1 MDLFE
6 EIGFAFRDQK
16 EPDFGIDAHAEL
28 IEDEKPTR
36 RLLAVQL
43 KSGSSYFAET
53 TEDAF
58 VFRIDAEHIDYWL
71 NGSLPVLICLCDMAE
86 RVIYWQHVNSETAIS
101 TGKGFRIHVPKR
113 QQLVPEAVSELRDI
127 LTPIVPIDRYSLLS
141 TRDQSH
147 GTAKRYEFR
156 AILNPTLSKA
166 EIASVVRQLTYDG
179 AKCRYHRNHLVE
191 ARWGDSDAHVVST
204 FVYPTF
210 EDFDRDNY
218 FCRSQWISDDLAQES
233 RPNVIRGENI
243 GDGII
248 VDWNQGYRNSAGF
261 LKSLEVTKED
271 YLARALPLAEEL
283 ISLSEIVATE
293 LGNLSRNETSESTFL
308 LRTKKKLV
316 RIGEIDS
323 EIAYFPLGPVECGD
337 VRKKLLELIGYADNI
352 AVFNSDTGI
361 GNWDERSRLSQSMDR
376 VPQLRK
382 IIGEFKYEL
391 DKIR

>member
-248 VDWNQGYRNSAGF
+248 VDWNQGYRNSAGSF
-261 LKSLEVTKED
+261 LKSLEVTNED

-283 ISLSEIVATE
+283 ISLSEIVATNSGICHE
-293 LGNLSRNETSESTFL
+293 TRLQNRRFCCVPKRN
-308 LRTKKKLV
+308 
-316 RIGEIDS
+316 
-323 EIAYFPLGPVECGD
+323 
-337 VRKKLLELIGYADNI
+337 
-352 AVFNSDTGI
+352 
-361 GNWDERSRLSQSMDR
+361 
-376 VPQLRK
+376 
-382 IIGEFKYEL
+382 
-391 DKIR
+391 